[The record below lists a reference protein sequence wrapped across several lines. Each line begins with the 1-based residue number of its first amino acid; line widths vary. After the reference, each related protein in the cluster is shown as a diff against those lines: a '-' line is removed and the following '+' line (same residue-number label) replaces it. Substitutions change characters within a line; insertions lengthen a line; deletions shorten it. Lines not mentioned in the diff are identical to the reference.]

1 MDLLALDRVSKR
13 FRRGGRGGFEQLALR
28 DVELEVAAG
37 ELVAVWGRR
46 RSGRTT
52 LLQVAAGI
60 ERPSAGVVRFRG
72 VDLARR
78 AMLGREGGI
87 AYAGTHFSRI
97 VGETVLD
104 HVAAPL
110 LGGGTSASAAQ
121 APAFEALQRVG
132 AVECA
137 QLDVDA
143 LDHDE
148 RIRVA
153 VARAL
158 ATGPRLLIVDEPTQE
173 LRLADARDRVLELL
187 RALARRDGVAVL
199 MTAGEAGD
207 LAGAD
212 RALTIDRG
220 ELRGATHVASGRV
233 IELRPQRR
241 GTAPA

>member
-1 MDLLALDRVSKR
+1 MVLLALDRVSKR

-37 ELVAVWGRR
+37 EFVTVWGRR

-60 ERPSAGVVRFRG
+60 ERPSAGTVRFRG

-78 AMLGREGGI
+78 SMLGRQDGI
-87 AYAGTHFSRI
+87 AYASTHFSRVI
-97 VGETVLD
+97 AETVLD

-110 LGGGTSASAAQ
+110 LGAGTSASAAQ
-121 APAFEALQRVG
+121 APAFKALQCVG
-132 AVECA
+132 ALDCA

-143 LDHDE
+143 LDHE
-148 RIRVA
+148 ELIRVA
-153 VARAL
+153 LARAL
-158 ATGPRLLIVDEPTQE
+158 ATRPSLLVVDEPTQE

-187 RALARRDGVAVL
+187 RGLARDGVAVL

-212 RALTIDRG
+212 RALTIDHG
-220 ELRGATHVASGRV
+220 ELRGATHVAVGQV
-233 IELRPQRR
+233 VELRPRR
-241 GTAPA
+241 SGSSSA